1 LTEQSVLYNIDF
13 ELNSPNVEP
22 ILPKYADRNTL
33 DQGGNVS
40 KLLINEFEYLQQE
53 FRKQKQEM
61 FSNVNELRQ
70 KASELQVESS
80 K

>member
-1 LTEQSVLYNIDF
+1 LTEQSILYNIDF

-22 ILPKYADRNTL
+22 ILPKEKNNL
-33 DQGGNVS
+33 HDQGGNVS
-40 KLLINEFEYLQQE
+40 KLLVNEFEYLQQE

-70 KASELQVESS
+70 KASDLQIESS